1 MKPKVIK
8 TDEEHAAALAHMRTL
23 IDAAPDSPEE
33 EELELFALLI
43 EQYEKE
49 RWPVDLPD
57 PVDAI
62 EFRMDQAGLTRK
74 DLGKYLGSASK
85 VSEVMNRRRPLTLT
99 MMRAL
104 HEGLGIPAEVLLQQ
118 PGETLPPHEY
128 DVRDYPFSE
137 MFKKGYF
144 GGWAGTLREAKEV
157 AEELLTGLFASLGGR
172 VSQPVYCRRADREV
186 DTHALTAWQARAL
199 ALVQS
204 EELPPYDPNEIDDV
218 FFGKI
223 IRLSY
228 YSEGPRLIP
237 ELLRRCGIHFV
248 LLSHLPKMYLDGACF
263 LCPAGRPVIG
273 MTLRHDR
280 LDNFWFTLLHEL
292 AHLKLHVHE
301 DGPAFFDETE
311 HNACEDEDPRE
322 AEANA
327 FARDRLVPDTVWQ
340 QEGPRLL
347 ASVDDQ
353 DVLDLA
359 ERLEI
364 SPAIIAGRIRW
375 EMKNYAVLTPLV
387 GNGAVRCLF
396 QDQLQP

>member
-1 MKPKVIK
+1 MKPKIIK
-8 TDEEHAAALAHMRTL
+8 TDEEHGAALAHMRTL
-23 IDAAPDSPEE
+23 MDAAPGSPDE
-33 EELELFALLI
+33 EELELFAVLI

-49 RWPVDLPD
+49 RWPIELPD

-85 VSEVMNRRRPLTLT
+85 VSEIMNRRRPLTLT

-118 PGETLPPHEY
+118 PGKTLPPHEY

-137 MFKKGYF
+137 MFKQGYF
-144 GGWAGTLREAKEV
+144 GGWAGTLREAKEM
-157 AEELLTGLFASLGGR
+157 AEELLSGLFASLGGHS
-172 VSQPVYCRRADREV
+172 SQTVYCRRADREV

-199 ALVQS
+199 ALVQN
-204 EELPPYDPNEIDDV
+204 EALPPYDPSEIDDV
-218 FFGKI
+218 FFDKTV
-223 IRLSY
+223 RLSY
-228 YSEGPRLIP
+228 YSEGPRLVP
-237 ELLRRCGIHFV
+237 ELLKKRGIHFV

-263 LCPAGRPVIG
+263 LSPAGRPVIG

-322 AEANA
+322 AEANT

-340 QEGPRLL
+340 QEGPRVL